1 MIDISK
7 IDWHIEHGPSVEL
20 PPELSGLF
28 ADGERIWTENE
39 NDFHFRDFIAADYER
54 VYQALVLLKD
64 QAETFLEFGSGLGV
78 IATTA
83 SLVGYDAF
91 GIEIDPK
98 LVRRSRELAEQYK
111 ATSEFAFGSFI
122 PDAYEWSGEFE
133 DEFFKT
139 IIDDRDGYDEL
150 DMELRDFDLVYGYP
164 WPGERLFFLDIMNQF
179 GRPGSLFMTFDVR
192 EGIIVERIGSDD
204 A

>member
-7 IDWHIEHGPSVEL
+7 IDWYIEHGPPIEL
-20 PPELSGLF
+20 PVELSGLF

-54 VYQALVLLKD
+54 VFHALVLLKD

-78 IATTA
+78 ITTTA

-98 LVRRSRELAEQYK
+98 LVRRSRELAERYN
-111 ATSEFAFGSFI
+111 ANSEFAFGSFI
-122 PDAYEWSGEFE
+122 PDEYEWSSEFE

-139 IIDDRDGYDEL
+139 IIDDRDAYGEL

-164 WPGERLFFLDIMNQF
+164 WPGERLFFLDIMNRF
-179 GRPGSLFMTFDVR
+179 GRPGALFMTFDVR